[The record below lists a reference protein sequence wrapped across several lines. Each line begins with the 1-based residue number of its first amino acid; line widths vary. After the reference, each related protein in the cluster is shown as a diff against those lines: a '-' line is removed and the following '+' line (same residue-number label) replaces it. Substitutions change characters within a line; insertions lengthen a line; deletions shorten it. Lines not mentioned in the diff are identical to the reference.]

1 MYCESP
7 DETSSVNDVFA
18 YYESVWN
25 YKESKAFLKNN
36 RCAGNK
42 KVRAAR
48 KEPLD
53 NYSIYYVDNKD
64 YLTDTDYTDETV
76 EVSNIALLSNPIECG
91 AKSR

>member
-1 MYCESP
+1 M
-7 DETSSVNDVFA
+7 NDVLA

-36 RCAGNK
+36 KCAGNK
-42 KVRAAR
+42 KVKAAR
-48 KEPLD
+48 KELLD
-53 NYSIYYVDNKD
+53 NYNIYYADNKD

-91 AKSR
+91 AKKTGSVVSAC